1 MLISYD
7 VNLFDIII
15 DEVEKYLVA
24 TSYDNIKALLDEGGF
39 RYSITSEGNLLTGF
53 GEMEEYIDSEGRPRL
68 GVLIFL
74 EESGNFVRFLC
85 PRLYRYEGKR
95 FKTDLLQSCLMINY
109 WAKLLKFEF
118 DDRDGEVRA
127 VIELP
132 LEDTQLSLSQLS
144 RCLTTL
150 AYLID
155 RLDPLIRRT
164 LKEGGVHI
172 PREPI
177 TF

>member
-1 MLISYD
+1 MEY
-7 VNLFDIII
+7 
-15 DEVEKYLVA
+15 YLAQSESKRVA
-24 TSYDNIKALLDEGGF
+24 TTYEHIKKLLDEGGF

-53 GEMEEYIDSEGRPRL
+53 GEMEEYIDSEGQPRL

-74 EESGNFVRFLC
+74 EESGSFIRFLC

-95 FKTDLLQSCLMINY
+95 FKTDLFQSCLMINY
-109 WAKLLKFEF
+109 WAKLLKMEF
-118 DDRDGEVRA
+118 DDRDGELRA

-132 LEDTQLSLSQLS
+132 LEDTQLSLGQLA

-155 RLDPLIRRT
+155 RLDPLLRKT

-177 TF
+177 TY